1 MNLSLFVFT
10 DYENELLDD
19 TATTKDP
26 LTAKDIK
33 ILSNDRD
40 YEDLRNVGDYNI
52 EDYYYEDDHNSSI
65 GVHFSYLLTWISVFV
80 ATFIFK

>member
-1 MNLSLFVFT
+1 MFT

-40 YEDLRNVGDYNI
+40 YQDLRNVGDYNI
-52 EDYYYEDDHNSSI
+52 EDYYYEDDRNSSI